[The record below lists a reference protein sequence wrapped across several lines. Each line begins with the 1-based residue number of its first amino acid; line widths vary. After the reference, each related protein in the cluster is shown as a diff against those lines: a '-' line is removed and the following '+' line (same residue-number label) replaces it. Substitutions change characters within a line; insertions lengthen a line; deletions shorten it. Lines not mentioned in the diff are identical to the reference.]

1 MLELKLFYF
10 VCSWFCFII
19 VTPIC
24 NNVLFS
30 CYMYATLSQDQL
42 KWRQNTKPL
51 SCKNCFLCIIV
62 QHCCDIVECD
72 LYIVLTSLEM
82 ILFSEKFNCVMVL
95 EVYSVHNLYM
105 AVSLN
110 LIFYCAITSYSLQ
123 KIIYALLISTQY
135 FQFLI
140 FMEYL
145 YYATIIYLTVIVI
158 PKIINRSILTILMY

>member
-24 NNVLFS
+24 NIVLFS
-30 CYMYATLSQDQL
+30 CYTYATLSQDQL

-51 SCKNCFLCIIV
+51 SCKNFFLCIIV

-95 EVYSVHNLYM
+95 EVYSDITLVHGGFSEFDIWLCNNKLFLAKNNLCSINKYSIFS
-105 AVSLN
+105 VLN
-110 LIFYCAITSYSLQ
+110 FHGIFILCHYYFFNSDSYT
-123 KIIYALLISTQY
+123 KDN
-135 FQFLI
+135 
-140 FMEYL
+140 
-145 YYATIIYLTVIVI
+145 
-158 PKIINRSILTILMY
+158 K